1 MKSFILWKNYNNLD
15 KHCLELP
22 HNHPTYF
29 NRNLCCKEQ
38 GLNCQGCKQA
48 EERNELKK
56 GMFMLL
62 GLYGRHPPFYLAE
75 LNGKMPTQK
84 AAFCHSS
91 ALSISLLLYFY
102 NTEVCPME
110 CLSQDL
116 DTHSYCIQSLYECLS
131 FLHTGILLSPFIPV
145 LWYLKGMLP
154 SAKPKA
160 GEDGEPPCTMPGML
174 PSTLQ
179 QPPTAWNHNDKSV
192 KIMHKHD

>member
-91 ALSISLLLYFY
+91 ALSISLLYISIIQKFVQWNVSPKTLILIVIAFKASTSACHFCTLGFCYH
-102 NTEVCPME
+102 
-110 CLSQDL
+110 LS
-116 DTHSYCIQSLYECLS
+116 SLS
-131 FLHTGILLSPFIPV
+131 FGIS
-145 LWYLKGMLP
+145 KGCYFQP
-154 SAKPKA
+154 NPKQVRMGSHHA
-160 GEDGEPPCTMPGML
+160 PCQGCYH
-174 PSTLQ
+174 Q
-179 QPPTAWNHNDKSV
+179 HYNNHPQHGT
-192 KIMHKHD
+192 IMINQ